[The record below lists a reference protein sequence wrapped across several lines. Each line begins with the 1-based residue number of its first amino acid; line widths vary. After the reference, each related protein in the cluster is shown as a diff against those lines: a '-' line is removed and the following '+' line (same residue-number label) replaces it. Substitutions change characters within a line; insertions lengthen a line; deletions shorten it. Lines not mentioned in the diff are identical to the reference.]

1 MKAEYHRPALL
12 QETVDLLSVRPD
24 GTYVDVTFGGGGHS
38 AEILRRLGPNGKLF
52 AFDKDPDAQQNL
64 LQDPRFQLIDQDFRF
79 IEKALN
85 SKGITQVDGILGD
98 LGVSSHQFDEGSR
111 GFSFRFDARLDMRM
125 DPSAAF
131 DAVDLLNSY
140 SEADLRQILK
150 EWGDVQQAGKIAA
163 AIVTA
168 RKNRRIETTGDM
180 ERVVGSVI
188 AAQNL
193 TKILT
198 LVYQA
203 IRIEVNGE
211 LDALEALLESGLRLL
226 RPGGRMAII
235 SYHSLEDRLTKQFFK
250 TGNLKGEDQRDFF
263 GRSLC
268 PWKLVT
274 KKAVVPSAQ
283 EERENPRSRSAKLR
297 AAEKIEL

>member
-125 DPSAAF
+125 DPSADF

-226 RPGGRMAII
+226 CPGGRMAII

-250 TGNLKGEDQRDFF
+250 TGNLKGDDQRDFF

-268 PWKLVT
+268 PWKLIT

>member
-125 DPSAAF
+125 DPSADF

-250 TGNLKGEDQRDFF
+250 TGNLKGDDQRDFF

>member
-125 DPSAAF
+125 DPSADF

-140 SEADLRQILK
+140 TEADLRQILK

-250 TGNLKGEDQRDFF
+250 TGNLKGDDQRDFF

>member
-125 DPSAAF
+125 DPSADF

>member
-125 DPSAAF
+125 DPSADF

-250 TGNLKGEDQRDFF
+250 TGNLKGDDQRDFF

-297 AAEKIEL
+297 AAEKLEL